1 MKINLKKLLSLLFT
15 CVMLTSLLPMEALAA
30 SSNFTVAM
38 KEPAD
43 NNLEI
48 GETVSIPVV
57 VGHTEGV
64 TSYNSFDMRFS
75 YDASILELT
84 STAISGMSVTV
95 NKGTVRVL
103 RYGSDLAVGKTAF
116 TLTFKAIKSGETTI
130 RAAAAKVGI
139 RETAQEKDAA
149 DAVILNDVPLK
160 VTADTYKINVADTS
174 GGTVTVS
181 PKEAQAGTRVEIKA
195 TPKSGYEM
203 KTLTVTDANGK
214 NVSVNTDN
222 NGKYSFVMPESDVT
236 IKVTFGVKSTS
247 AADQSNPKTG
257 DDFGLAAWNATAIIS
272 LAVLTILILN
282 KKKCRWL

>member
-1 MKINLKKLLSLLFT
+1 MKDKKIEMIFPLLLCVLLAG
-15 CVMLTSLLPMEALAA
+15 MLPMATWAA
-30 SSNFTVAM
+30 EGTFTVTM
-38 KEPAD
+38 NEPDDSIVAAGD
-43 NNLEI
+43 IIE
-48 GETVSIPVV
+48 IPVV
-57 VGHTEGV
+57 IGHTAGM
-64 TSYNSFDMRFS
+64 SNYNSFDMGFS
-75 YDASILELT
+75 YDPAVLELK
-84 STAISGMSVTV
+84 STKLSGMSITAE
-95 NKGTVRVL
+95 NGTVRVL
-103 RYGSDLAVGKTAF
+103 RYGNDLTVGEEAF
-116 TLTFKAIKSGETTI
+116 TLSFKAVKSGETTI
-130 RAAAAKVGI
+130 RAVAAKVGT

-149 DAVILNDVPLK
+149 DAVILNNITLK
-160 VTADTYKINVADTS
+160 ITADAYEIKVADTS

-181 PKEAQAGTRVEIKA
+181 PKEAQAGTRVEIKV

-222 NGKYSFVMPESDVT
+222 NGKYSFVMLESDVT

-247 AADQSNPKTG
+247 AADKSNPKTG

>member
-1 MKINLKKLLSLLFT
+1 MKTNLKRLLSLLFV
-15 CVMLTSLLPMEALAA
+15 CVMLTCLLPMEALAA
-30 SSNFTVAM
+30 TSNFTVAM

-48 GETVSIPVV
+48 GETVSIPVI

-64 TSYNSFDMRFS
+64 TSYNSFDMRFT

-84 STAISGMSVTV
+84 STTISGMSVTV

-103 RYGSDLAVGKTAF
+103 RYGSDLAVGKTVF
-116 TLTFKAIKSGETTI
+116 TLTFKAIKSGKTTI

-149 DAVILNDVPLK
+149 DAVILNGVALK
-160 VTADTYKINVADTS
+160 IAADTYKIHVGDTS

-181 PKEAQAGTRVEIKA
+181 PREAQAGMRVEIKA

-203 KTLTVTDANGK
+203 KTLTVTDSNGK

-247 AADQSNPKTG
+247 AADKSNPKTG

-272 LAVLTILILN
+272 LAVLAILILN
-282 KKKCRWL
+282 KKKFRWM

>member
-1 MKINLKKLLSLLFT
+1 MKTNLKRLLSLLFA
-15 CVMLTSLLPMEALAA
+15 CVMLISLLPMQALAA
-30 SSNFTVAM
+30 ESNFTVTM

-48 GETVSIPVV
+48 GETVSIPVI
-57 VGHTEGV
+57 VGHTKGV
-64 TSYNSFDMRFS
+64 TSYNSFDMRFT

-84 STAISGMSVTV
+84 STTISGMSVTA

-149 DAVILNDVPLK
+149 DAVILNDVSFMI
-160 VTADTYKINVADTS
+160 TADTYKIKVTDTS

-181 PKEAQAGTRVEIKA
+181 PKDAQAGTRVEIKV

-214 NVSVNTDN
+214 NVSVTTDN
-222 NGKYSFVMPESDVT
+222 NGKYSFAMPESDVT

-247 AADQSNPKTG
+247 AADKSNPKTG

-272 LAVLTILILN
+272 LTVLVILILQ
-282 KKKCRWL
+282 KKKSYQK

>member
-1 MKINLKKLLSLLFT
+1 MKINLKKLLSLLFV

-30 SSNFTVAM
+30 TSNFTVAM

-48 GETVSIPVV
+48 GDTVSIPVV

-84 STAISGMSVTV
+84 STRISGMSVTV
-95 NKGTVRVL
+95 SKGTVRVL
-103 RYGSDLAVGKTAF
+103 RYGSDLAVGKIAF
-116 TLTFKAIKSGETTI
+116 TLTFKAIQSGETTI
-130 RAAAAKVGI
+130 RAAAAKIGI

-149 DAVILNDVPLK
+149 DAVILNDVSFK
-160 VTADTYKINVADTS
+160 ITADTYKIKVADTS

-181 PKEAQAGTRVEIKA
+181 PKDAQAGTRVEIKV

-214 NVSVNTDN
+214 NVSVTTDN

-257 DDFGLAAWNATAIIS
+257 DEFNLAAWNAAAIIS
-272 LAVLTILILN
+272 LTVLAILILN
-282 KKKCRWL
+282 KKKCRWM

>member
-181 PKEAQAGTRVEIKA
+181 PKEAQAGTRVEIKV

-247 AADQSNPKTG
+247 AADKSNPKTG

-272 LAVLTILILN
+272 LTILAVLILQ
-282 KKKCRWL
+282 KKKRYQK

>member
-1 MKINLKKLLSLLFT
+1 MRTNLKRLLSLLFV

-30 SSNFTVAM
+30 TSNFTVTM

-48 GETVSIPVV
+48 GETVSIPVI

-64 TSYNSFDMRFS
+64 TNYNSFDMRFT

-84 STAISGMSVTV
+84 STTISGMSVTV

-149 DAVILNDVPLK
+149 DAVILNGVALK
-160 VTADTYKINVADTS
+160 IAADTYKIHVGDTS

-181 PKEAQAGTRVEIKA
+181 PREAQAGTRVEIKA

-203 KTLTVTDANGK
+203 KTLTVTDSNGK

-236 IKVTFGVKSTS
+236 VKVTFDMKSTS
-247 AADQSNPKTG
+247 AADKSNPKTG
-257 DDFGLAAWNATAIIS
+257 DDFNLIVWNAAAMIS
-272 LAVLTILILN
+272 LTVLVILILN
-282 KKKCRWL
+282 KKKYRWM